1 MLLDWAQDPAAADPP
16 ALGKGWERLTPAGLQ
31 DARKDGVLPELPE
44 GFRQLADL
52 PHRLAALPSPTTA
65 ARWWVAGQVVDRLR
79 VLKQRRGEVGF
90 ADMPARLLEAL
101 QGPRG
106 EVLRQHILA
115 RYPAALV
122 DEFQDTSPVQYAILD
137 AIYRVQ
143 DHRPGQLLLLIGDPK
158 QSIYAFRGADIHSY
172 LSAKRH
178 TEGRHHVLG
187 TNHRSTGAVVGA
199 LNHLFAQAEAQAP
212 EGAFVFRSEG
222 HNPLPYVP
230 VLAKGRL
237 ERWVGAGGEQ
247 PALLWAHDPTL
258 RGQSEVRERYAQHC
272 AEQVVVWLNDPENGF
287 RQPDGAFERLRPG
300 DIAVL
305 VRTGSEADLVRA
317 ALGQRGVQS
326 VYLSDRE
333 SVLGSPEARDLVY
346 WMAAV
351 AAPQD
356 PQRVRAAL
364 ALPTVGWPLPALE
377 SLLASDEDYDE
388 VVGWLTALRQVWQ
401 EQGVLAM
408 LRQTLYRLGLA
419 ARWAQT
425 PGGERRLT
433 NVLHLAELLQTASA
447 DVDGELALVRW
458 LQARVDDPVPGGDE
472 PLVRLESDADLIK
485 VVTVHKS
492 KGLEYPVVCVPFA
505 TAFRPPDKQK
515 SRWATRLPQ
524 TEGGYIPVLQHSA
537 AVEAQLVHEHLR
549 EDVRLLYVALTRA
562 RHGLW
567 VGFAAVRSGAGSTCE
582 TERSAAGYLVGAG
595 QPREASA
602 WREALDAVAPASAG
616 VHVLELPDQGPP
628 TTPLQRH
635 NTPIPLA
642 QPKAYAGV
650 FDRRWGIASYSRL
663 TRDLG
668 HVGPGLSPWAN
679 MRDDEY
685 GDGTTDPVVGVS
697 HPSPAVWHT
706 FRRGPVSGQFL
717 HDQLEWLATEGLALN
732 RDPGLRS
739 RLVARCERAG
749 YGVEAE
755 ALTDW
760 LGRVLATP
768 LAGVGAALQD
778 LDLVRPEMEFWLPW
792 DRLSSAELDRVCQ
805 AHLLVG
811 VPRPALR
818 ASDLHGM
825 LMGFADAVFEHG
837 GRYWVLDHK
846 SNHLG
851 MGDAAYHPAALAAAM
866 AHHRYDVQAAVYLL
880 ALHRLLQT
888 RLGAGYDPTQHLG
901 GAVYLFLRG
910 VHGPAGGVCA
920 LPAPPDML
928 AALDALLPAAGE
940 SP

>member
-1 MLLDWAQDPAAADPP
+1 
-16 ALGKGWERLTPAGLQ
+16 
-31 DARKDGVLPELPE
+31 
-44 GFRQLADL
+44 
-52 PHRLAALPSPTTA
+52 
-65 ARWWVAGQVVDRLR
+65 
-79 VLKQRRGEVGF
+79 
-90 ADMPARLLEAL
+90 
-101 QGPRG
+101 
-106 EVLRQHILA
+106 
-115 RYPAALV
+115 
-122 DEFQDTSPVQYAILD
+122 
-137 AIYRVQ
+137 
-143 DHRPGQLLLLIGDPK
+143 
-158 QSIYAFRGADIHSY
+158 
-172 LSAKRH
+172 
-178 TEGRHHVLG
+178 
-187 TNHRSTGAVVGA
+187 
-199 LNHLFAQAEAQAP
+199 
-212 EGAFVFRSEG
+212 
-222 HNPLPYVP
+222 
-230 VLAKGRL
+230 
-237 ERWVGAGGEQ
+237 
-247 PALLWAHDPTL
+247 
-258 RGQSEVRERYAQHC
+258 
-272 AEQVVVWLNDPENGF
+272 
-287 RQPDGAFERLRPG
+287 
-300 DIAVL
+300 
-305 VRTGSEADLVRA
+305 
-317 ALGQRGVQS
+317 
-326 VYLSDRE
+326 
-333 SVLGSPEARDLVY
+333 
-346 WMAAV
+346 
-351 AAPQD
+351 
-356 PQRVRAAL
+356 
-364 ALPTVGWPLPALE
+364 
-377 SLLASDEDYDE
+377 
-388 VVGWLTALRQVWQ
+388 
-401 EQGVLAM
+401 
-408 LRQTLYRLGLA
+408 
-419 ARWAQT
+419 
-425 PGGERRLT
+425 
-433 NVLHLAELLQTASA
+433 
-447 DVDGELALVRW
+447 
-458 LQARVDDPVPGGDE
+458 
-472 PLVRLESDADLIK
+472 
-485 VVTVHKS
+485 
-492 KGLEYPVVCVPFA
+492 
-505 TAFRPPDKQK
+505 
-515 SRWATRLPQ
+515 
-524 TEGGYIPVLQHSA
+524 
-537 AVEAQLVHEHLR
+537 
-549 EDVRLLYVALTRA
+549 
-562 RHGLW
+562 
-567 VGFAAVRSGAGSTCE
+567 
-582 TERSAAGYLVGAG
+582 
-595 QPREASA
+595 
-602 WREALDAVAPASAG
+602 
-616 VHVLELPDQGPP
+616 
-628 TTPLQRH
+628 
-635 NTPIPLA
+635 
-642 QPKAYAGV
+642 
-650 FDRRWGIASYSRL
+650 
-663 TRDLG
+663 
-668 HVGPGLSPWAN
+668 